1 MEPINVI
8 MLIIIGVL
16 FCTLLGLYAHN
27 KLLRS
32 EKNDLICSCSR
43 MSVEL
48 ENAKAEVKTAICRN
62 KSHTSFEV
70 RMKEV
75 EIEQLQDDLSAAN
88 KKIEILEAA
97 INRMWPG
104 GARNGSQPGL

>member
-88 KKIEILEAA
+88 KKIEILESA

-104 GARNGSQPGL
+104 GERNGSQQIL

>member
-1 MEPINVI
+1 MEPVKLV
-8 MLIIIGVL
+8 MLIFIGVL
-16 FCTLLGLYAHN
+16 VCVALGLAANN

-32 EKNDLICSCSR
+32 EKDDLLRRCNR
-43 MSVEL
+43 LFL
-48 ENAKAEVKTAICRN
+48 ERTQAEAEVKTALCRN

-75 EIEQLQDDLSAAN
+75 EIEQLQDEISAAN
-88 KKIEILEAA
+88 KKIEILESA

-104 GARNGSQPGL
+104 GERNGSQQIL

>member
-104 GARNGSQPGL
+104 GARNGC

>member
-1 MEPINVI
+1 MEHIN
-8 MLIIIGVL
+8 LILLAIVGVL
-16 FCTLLGLYAHN
+16 FCAMLGVWAHN

-32 EKNDLICSCSR
+32 EKDDLLRRCNR
-43 MSVEL
+43 LFLEL
-48 ENAKAEVKTAICRN
+48 EQAKREVETAICRN

-88 KKIEILEAA
+88 KKIEILESA

-104 GARNGSQPGL
+104 GERNGSQ

>member
-32 EKNDLICSCSR
+32 ENNDLICSCSR
-43 MSVEL
+43 LSVEL

-70 RMKEV
+70 RRKEV

-104 GARNGSQPGL
+104 GARNGSQ

>member
-1 MEPINVI
+1 MEPVKLV
-8 MLIIIGVL
+8 MLIFIGVL
-16 FCTLLGLYAHN
+16 FCALLGVWANN

-32 EKNDLICSCSR
+32 ER
-43 MSVEL
+43 EEL
-48 ENAKAEVKTAICRN
+48 LLRCNRLLLERNQAEAEVKTAICRN

-88 KKIEILEAA
+88 KKIEILESA

-104 GARNGSQPGL
+104 GERNGSQ